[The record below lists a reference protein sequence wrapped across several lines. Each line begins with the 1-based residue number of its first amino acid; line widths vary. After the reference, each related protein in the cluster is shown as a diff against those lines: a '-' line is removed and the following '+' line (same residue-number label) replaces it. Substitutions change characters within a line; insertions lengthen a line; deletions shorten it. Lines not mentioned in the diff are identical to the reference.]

1 MRVCRAHSSTRQV
14 PVEGGSLE
22 VDLCWPD
29 LRLIVEVD
37 GYRFHG
43 GRERAN
49 SDRDREQRLAIA
61 GWQVVRFT
69 RDQIAADPADCVRR
83 LAALTAAGRR
93 ASGNAGRGPRG
104 GQFDLCFAREATRT
118 PRCGLSG
125 RRYL

>member
-1 MRVCRAHSSTRQV
+1 M

-69 RDQIAADPADCVRR
+69 RDQIAADPAKCARR
-83 LAALTAAGRR
+83 LAVIAT
-93 ASGNAGRGPRG
+93 SGESESP
-104 GQFDLCFAREATRT
+104 
-118 PRCGLSG
+118 
-125 RRYL
+125 